1 MEIESK
7 LVPVLREGVQLV
19 KMVFFKQLKAHL
31 SRKHREMD
39 EQVVSRLTGAVVND
53 LFGTPSSEEPF
64 KTFASENADL
74 IQGTLGGIASEQP
87 DLLPAL
93 TDALRVQFLCDSRE
107 GVDSRAL
114 LARAKALKILLVD
127 RDIPLPKNF
136 MVFVRRLGVDH
147 NLLQPLNIPEEEPP
161 QTPT

>member
-7 LVPVLREGVQLV
+7 LAPVLREGVQLV
-19 KMVFFKQLKAHL
+19 KMVFFKELKVRLAE
-31 SRKHREMD
+31 KHAQMD
-39 EQVVSRLTGAVVND
+39 DRYISRLSGAVVNE
-53 LFGTPSSEEPF
+53 LFGTPSKEEPF
-64 KTFASENADL
+64 IAFAKENAG
-74 IQGTLGGIASEQP
+74 IIEETLAGIPAEQP

-107 GVDSRAL
+107 GIDSQVL
-114 LARAKALKILLVD
+114 LNRAKELNILQLE

-136 MVFVRRLGVDH
+136 MTFVRRLGVAH

-161 QTPT
+161 PTVS